1 MGQAILITGTDTGVG
16 KTVVT
21 GALAGAMRRHKINV
35 GVMKPISSGCL
46 RDENGVLYSPDAD
59 FLRLAASAQDPDFM
73 ISPICL
79 EPALAPAVAA
89 RQTGET
95 ISFKGLVPSLLDLRD
110 RHDVLFVEGV
120 GGFMVPLD
128 DETLFSDLAERLA
141 LPVLVVARPTLG
153 TINHTL
159 LTLEAVRMRELTVF
173 GFVFCETAASRV
185 DASSAT
191 NAAEIERIS
200 GAHYYGL
207 LPFDPDVNVEKR
219 VLGGIV
225 ESAEEHLDMTRFIAR
240 AAKVKKE

>member
-1 MGQAILITGTDTGVG
+1 ML
-16 KTVVT
+16 
-21 GALAGAMRRHKINV
+21 ALANLTLSVILH
-35 GVMKPISSGCL
+35 
-46 RDENGVLYSPDAD
+46 
-59 FLRLAASAQDPDFM
+59 
-73 ISPICL
+73 
-79 EPALAPAVAA
+79 ALAFVAIFFWA
-89 RQTGET
+89 
-95 ISFKGLVPSLLDLRD
+95 SY
-110 RHDVLFVEGV
+110 EG
-120 GGFMVPLD
+120 M
-128 DETLFSDLAERLA
+128 
-141 LPVLVVARPTLG
+141 LG
-153 TINHTL
+153 N
-159 LTLEAVRMRELTVF
+159 RMRELTVF